1 MNCTK
6 CSGPTRVLTNYR
18 NKDMST
24 KRRRECTKCGHRF
37 TTRERADENHQTV
50 EDVVDYPDLFEEQ
63 LND

>member
-37 TTRERADENHQTV
+37 TTRERADENHQPWRMWWIT
-50 EDVVDYPDLFEEQ
+50 LI
-63 LND
+63 L